1 VDPTELMSFLLELS
15 FHTMGAVS
23 IRFLVYHVKYPHLAF
38 EKKHYTLV
46 RESVKSS

>member
-1 VDPTELMSFLLELS
+1 VDPTELISFLLELS

-23 IRFLVYHVKYPHLAF
+23 IRILVYHVKFPHLVF

-46 RESVKSS
+46 REPIKSN